1 MISCSNT
8 CVELI
13 IDLLLQSVL
22 VVKLFFSKLA
32 SGFSSRRW
40 SHFDKLQ
47 FSQTNLNRFWSSFL
61 GNVMMINKR
70 EHAFPIEHQL
80 HLEVPTINHIA
91 TYILEIRFWK
101 IKPKWMTDGNPE
113 YNKDDKRT
121 NAGRI
126 RKSSSSQFW
135 LIPWS

>member
-8 CVELI
+8 CFELI
-13 IDLLLQSVL
+13 TDLLLQSVL
-22 VVKLFFSKLA
+22 VVKLFSKSA

-47 FSQTNLNRFWSSFL
+47 FSQANLDCFWSSFL

-80 HLEVPTINHIA
+80 HPELSTVNHIA
-91 TYILEIRFWK
+91 TSIPEIRFWK
-101 IKPKWMTDGNPE
+101 IKSKWMTDENPE
-113 YNKDDKRT
+113 YNKDDNRT
-121 NAGRI
+121 TAGRI